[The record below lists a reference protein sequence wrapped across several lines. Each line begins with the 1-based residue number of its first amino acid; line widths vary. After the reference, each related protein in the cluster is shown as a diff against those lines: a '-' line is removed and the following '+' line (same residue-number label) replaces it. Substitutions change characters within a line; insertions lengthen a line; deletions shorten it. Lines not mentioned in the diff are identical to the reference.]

1 MIISLIF
8 NVVLFIGLAFLWVKR
23 PYKDK
28 IVEVKVPIYP
38 TYVDCN
44 SISDL
49 IKKVHA
55 LAIGRGHEVTNAYG
69 IKYVV
74 VEAGVHGCA
83 ICETMIYNGKV
94 LYKESTKK
102 YYNWKEFCE
111 KFPQYS
117 LKEDLYIKVHKET
130 YLKMVED
137 LKEYHSALLSAGL
150 DLPSEVEVKVN
161 S

>member
-44 SISDL
+44 SISEL
-49 IKKVHA
+49 IKTVHG
-55 LAIGRGHEVTNAYG
+55 LKLREGHNITNAYG
-69 IKYVV
+69 IKYAV

-83 ICETMIYNGKV
+83 VCKTEIYDNK
-94 LYKESTKK
+94 LYYKSSTKQ